1 MERTLEDI
9 DNQLKEQ
16 ALELQRRCPTHRVF
30 EELGINALLD
40 ERNELLERIRQFEEV
55 FNPDIIE

>member
-1 MERTLEDI
+1 MEIEHI
-9 DNQLKEQ
+9 DQQLRDKIP
-16 ALELQRRCPTHRVF
+16 ELQRRQPTHRVF